1 MPPFARE
8 FRQAEFTAKGVSD
21 YSVCVSNVL
30 SCKALNAQKENTTSG
45 NRAAVAWGFLSGHTC
60 IVEKQWER
68 KKEALAQLCDPSLVI
83 S

>member
-8 FRQAEFTAKGVSD
+8 FRQAEFEAKGVSD

-45 NRAAVAWGFLSGHTC
+45 NRAAVA
-60 IVEKQWER
+60 
-68 KKEALAQLCDPSLVI
+68 
-83 S
+83 

>member
-8 FRQAEFTAKGVSD
+8 LRQAEFAAKGVSD
-21 YSVCVSNVL
+21 DSVSNVL